1 LEKSASSWAL
11 VRPLRAAADDRFVLM
26 AHGDELVLEFPAPP
40 QAPGMTRRAF
50 LLADVFYTLK
60 YHPFGQ
66 VTDTIEPLP
75 FHGMDRYPYD
85 PADWPY
91 RDDPDYR
98 EYLDTWNTRR
108 IELPGA
114 AP

>member
-1 LEKSASSWAL
+1 MPDGNGGWGEAL
-11 VRPLRAAADDRFVLM
+11 VAGKSS
-26 AHGDELVLEFPAPP
+26 GDV
-40 QAPGMTRRAF
+40 
-50 LLADVFYTLK
+50 
-60 YHPFGQ
+60 

-85 PADWPY
+85 PADGPY
-91 RDDPDYR
+91 REDPDYR

-114 AP
+114 APGAPRSRGLRRRP